1 MLKYKNAFKS
11 QNLYYVSFQT
21 FSEVSAA
28 SGYFLM
34 GLSLL
39 IISTVSVWQC

>member
-11 QNLYYVSFQT
+11 QNLYCISFQT

-34 GLSLL
+34 GFSLL
-39 IISTVSVWQC
+39 ITSIVSVWQC